1 MAVPQQ
7 VITSAVKAFLK
18 SPEGKKIITSAIT
31 SVAKSTLTGASDEQ
45 NDYTDNK
52 ENNNSNNDIENMSQ
66 SQKLDKIREIMV
78 GSPSDYIVRGAASAG
93 AGLTD
98 FIGNKSVTDANNLA
112 SAILAANR
120 TNSARQNEIY
130 GPSKKENAANVWANE
145 KLRRGE
151 NVKNATNEISKVIRD
166 LSDVYKQREDA
177 TRAMQAQEIL
187 GAPGNFYN
195 YLNSIQRANAAST
208 NSKKN
213 KGGK

>member
-7 VITSAVKAFLK
+7 AITSAVRAFLK
-18 SPEGKKIITSAIT
+18 SPAGKKIITSAIT
-31 SVAKSTLTGASDEQ
+31 SAAKSTLTGASDEQ
-45 NDYTDNK
+45 NDYADNK

-78 GSPSDYIVRGAASAG
+78 GSPTDYIIRGAASAG
-93 AGLTD
+93 SGISD

-130 GPSKKENAANVWANE
+130 GPSKRENAANVWANE
-145 KLRRGE
+145 KIRRGE
-151 NVKNATNEISKVIRD
+151 NVKNATNEISKVIKD

-208 NSKKN
+208 NSKK
-213 KGGK
+213 K